1 MEKKKTGS
9 PLFSFSKII
18 ERISPDKTSPDSTS
32 YTLRG
37 FGKDMS
43 SYIQNELEALEREQ
57 TQIDIQAG
65 KLEKQLRAAME
76 SDNEDETE
84 RLMSLWFTLVN
95 KKNALLRRQMQL
107 NILEKEDDL
116 ERRFEL
122 LNRELRSILAVEE
135 WRKTPEQ
142 KMRENLLLE
151 ELVSIV
157 NKRDELVHHLDTQE
171 RAIEDDDEIERNL
184 SRAGL
189 AQRNKNCTIQ

>member
-1 MEKKKTGS
+1 
-9 PLFSFSKII
+9 
-18 ERISPDKTSPDSTS
+18 
-32 YTLRG
+32 
-37 FGKDMS
+37 MS

>member
-1 MEKKKTGS
+1 MT
-9 PLFSFSKII
+9 
-18 ERISPDKTSPDSTS
+18 
-32 YTLRG
+32 
-37 FGKDMS
+37 

-107 NILEKEDDL
+107 NILWVNCSYCFVIWINIYESIYNIDDRIFSREKEDDL

-122 LNRELRSILAVEE
+122 LNRELRSILAVED
-135 WRKTPEQ
+135 WRKTTEQ

-171 RAIEDDDEIERNL
+171 RA
-184 SRAGL
+184 
-189 AQRNKNCTIQ
+189 